1 MKKAVSLARAG
12 QLVLLRGGVYK
23 QQERITNGGTATA
36 PITVAAYP
44 GERPIFDG
52 GGIQLGRNEGL
63 VHVTASDLIFDGIE
77 VRNSTARGFF
87 VYNSDR
93 VTLRRSYVH
102 HIHTKGYAGTGD
114 DLVVEDNVF
123 EDLVTGNTGGTGLR
137 PWPAGISTWHRPN
150 GGAVKG
156 FIFRNNQVNRV
167 WGECVISLFT
177 VESEISGN
185 RISNCHS
192 VGVYVDNARDVLIER
207 NIIRATTDE
216 FNRIDNGNRM
226 TGVNIAVENYG
237 SSGAIRSE
245 DIVIRNN
252 LILGTDRGINFYYDK
267 NNTSSENSYRD
278 LTLAHNVICNT
289 VDTPIKFATAE
300 GSYPSNNKLMNN
312 VMCKGATQSV
322 TDLGIEQD
330 SAWTISNNAFPHG
343 AGSKSGNNNVTGD
356 PGFQNSSGTNLDAFK
371 LRPDSKLIGAG
382 VVTPD
387 VDADAF
393 CVPRKSRPSIG
404 LHEM

>member
-1 MKKAVSLARAG
+1 MKKAVSLAKAG

-23 QQERITNGGTATA
+23 QQERITNGGTNGA

-44 GERPIFDG
+44 GERPVFDG
-52 GGIQLGRNEGL
+52 SGIALARNEGL

-102 HIHTKGYAGTGD
+102 HIRTKGYAGTGD

-123 EDLVTGNTGGTGLR
+123 EELVTGNAGGRGLR
-137 PWPAGISTWHRPN
+137 PWPAGISTWHRPD
-150 GGAVKG
+150 GRAVKG
-156 FIFRNNQVNRV
+156 FVFRNNQVKRV

-177 VESEISGN
+177 VNSEISGN

-192 VGVYVDNARDVLIER
+192 VGIYVDNARDVLIER
-207 NIIRATTDE
+207 NTVRSTTDE
-216 FNRIDNGNRM
+216 FNRVDNGKRM
-226 TGVNIAVENYG
+226 TGINIAVENYS
-237 SSGAIRSE
+237 SSGSIRSE
-245 DIVIRNN
+245 DIVVRNN

-312 VMCKGATQSV
+312 VMCKGQTQSV
-322 TDLGIEQD
+322 TDLVINQD
-330 SAWTISNNAFPHG
+330 SAWTISHNSFPNG
-343 AGSKSGNNNVTGD
+343 TGSKSGANSVTGD
-356 PGFQNSSGTNLDAFK
+356 PGFLNSGGTNLASYK
-371 LRPDSKLIGAG
+371 LRNDSKLIGAG
-382 VVTPD
+382 VVMSD
-387 VDADAF
+387 VERDAF
-393 CVPRKSRPSIG
+393 CALRKTQPSIG